1 MSTKNKKN
9 AACAQP
15 AANTQPPE
23 YVTAQIR
30 GQEINPEFL
39 TLAIPDGVGGFTRAR
54 MRVPRRLAHCFK
66 KNAMVRVRLTS
77 DPHVVEPFPSIL

>member
-9 AACAQP
+9 AASGQP
-15 AANTQPPE
+15 DAETPPPE

-30 GQEINPEFL
+30 GKEINPEFL

-66 KNAMVRVRLTS
+66 TNSVVRVRLTS

>member
-1 MSTKNKKN
+1 MSTKPKKN
-9 AACAQP
+9 AASAP
-15 AANTQPPE
+15 PDAETPTPE

-30 GQEINPEFL
+30 GKEINPEFL
-39 TLAIPDGVGGFTRAR
+39 TLAIPDGSGGFTRAR

-66 KNAMVRVRLTS
+66 TNAVVQVRLTS

>member
-9 AACAQP
+9 AASDQP
-15 AANTQPPE
+15 DAATPPPE

-30 GQEINPEFL
+30 GKEINPEFL
-39 TLAIPDGVGGFTRAR
+39 TLAIPDGSGGFTRAR
-54 MRVPRRLAHCFK
+54 MRVPRRLAHAFK
-66 KNAMVRVRLTS
+66 TNSVVRVRLTS